1 MAAGAGTET
10 GSSRNGL
17 MAAGDGMR
25 SVRDGGAFCPI
36 FISLGDGDV

>member
-17 MAAGDGMR
+17 KAAGERDAPCQRRQGER
-25 SVRDGGAFCPI
+25 QEGRRDGR
-36 FISLGDGDV
+36 